1 MFSSSLSPLCPSEL
15 SISSAFS
22 TVVVLVEV
30 QHGCGIRKMLSK
42 ISFLAGGTRHQI
54 DGQGSSWDGRIQN
67 IKLSQSVVRSQ
78 TFRSSARRRERK
90 NELFVNGG
98 FQNEFIVFFITL
110 MTILYV
116 HILHTTLIKLIHGD
130 EIFSECSPHFTKNF
144 SVSLSVYNVKRGAI
158 TRIIWAQNCNETYFT
173 TSTLLVCSSQT
184 VSNNVCL
191 YNISSQ
197 TLSHFLLMSFSVR
210 AESLHWPREHA

>member
-1 MFSSSLSPLCPSEL
+1 MFSHRKSTKMMKKECGHTPISPLISWILNTSPLILRYTPPPPEGGVHVLSKSLYKAYISWFFRLRRAKNPSIYCFPFSFSPFLVCMFSFCSPSPRFSLMFSSSLSPPCPSEL

-90 NELFVNGG
+90 NELFVNEGG
-98 FQNEFIVFFITL
+98 GCFKTSL
-110 MTILYV
+110 
-116 HILHTTLIKLIHGD
+116 LI
-130 EIFSECSPHFTKNF
+130 F
-144 SVSLSVYNVKRGAI
+144 
-158 TRIIWAQNCNETYFT
+158 
-173 TSTLLVCSSQT
+173 
-184 VSNNVCL
+184 
-191 YNISSQ
+191 
-197 TLSHFLLMSFSVR
+197 
-210 AESLHWPREHA
+210 